1 MLLLT
6 LSHQQIISSDGILP
20 NPTTVAY
27 VAHKTQHKSHI
38 LAGYNWVRKVENKSK
53 FEDRYTWRHNCVLI
67 VLLETLISQLKVA
80 NARPK
85 TEKSLS
91 RMVATSILD
100 DLSSAQIDK
109 KTAWSRIRTCQF
121 LRNSLKESGPIKS
134 LQQGLIS
141 FLSES
146 KTIKFVKSSDKAVKP
161 NKKEPIVGILHEAN
175 DWKIDSDIPE
185 FQRDLDEFV
194 FPFWICSTDLK
205 PDCVIFSMQRKICII
220 LEMSVPMD
228 VNIEKWHSVKLETY
242 QVGIQQVADKDW
254 SIYVYPI

>member
-1 MLLLT
+1 
-6 LSHQQIISSDGILP
+6 
-20 NPTTVAY
+20 
-27 VAHKTQHKSHI
+27 
-38 LAGYNWVRKVENKSK
+38 
-53 FEDRYTWRHNCVLI
+53 
-67 VLLETLISQLKVA
+67 
-80 NARPK
+80 
-85 TEKSLS
+85 
-91 RMVATSILD
+91 MVATSILD
-100 DLSSAQIDK
+100 ALSSAQIDK

-146 KTIKFVKSSDKAVKP
+146 KTIRFVKPSDKAAKP

-205 PDCVIFSMQRKICII
+205 PDCVIFSMQRKTCIV
-220 LEMSVPMD
+220 LEMTVPMD
-228 VNIEKWHSVKLETY
+228 INIEKWHSVKLEKY
-242 QVGIQQVADKDW
+242 QAGIQLEANKDW
-254 SIYVYPI
+254 SIYVYPIEVGARGFINNRVHGNFLQIGIDRKSATSTIRKMSHMARRCSYVIWLYRFNQNFKPYRLDGTSVSDEAKKSNLIQHFSLYENDCKQEFKS